1 MSAKVFSVFAGLG
14 KTYVGKKYPNVLDLQ
29 SSPCRYDYTNVKKE
43 DYEKIKEKPNRK
55 VNPNWPNNFIDAIK
69 EASNKYDIILVSPSP
84 DIRELLEQNDIDYTF
99 ILPSKDSREILLKRY
114 KKRENSQELI
124 NLVMGYF
131 DTWSYK
137 EEDYNCPLVILD
149 KDKYL
154 EDYLKEEGLIND
166 K

>member
-14 KTYVGKKYPNVLDLQ
+14 KTYVGKKYSNVLDLQ

-43 DYEKIKEKPNRK
+43 DYERIKEIPNRK

-69 EASNKYDIILVSPSP
+69 EASNKYDIILVSSSP

-99 ILPSKDSREILLKRY
+99 ILPSKDSREILLERY
-114 KKRENSQELI
+114 KKRENGKELI

-137 EEDYNCPLVILD
+137 KEDYNCPLVILD

-154 EDYLKEEGLIND
+154 EDYLKDEKLI
-166 K
+166 

>member
-14 KTYVGKKYPNVLDLQ
+14 KTYVGKKYSNVLDLQ

-43 DYEKIKEKPNRK
+43 DYERIKEIPNRK

-69 EASNKYDIILVSPSP
+69 EASNKYDIILVSSSP

-99 ILPSKDSREILLKRY
+99 ILPSKDSREILLERY
-114 KKRENSQELI
+114 KKRENGQELI

-137 EEDYNCPLVILD
+137 KEDYNCPLVILD

-154 EDYLKEEGLIND
+154 EDYLKDEKLI
-166 K
+166 

>member
-1 MSAKVFSVFAGLG
+1 MSAKVFSVFARLG

-29 SSPCRYDYTNVKKE
+29 SSPCRYDYTNVRKE

-55 VNPNWPNNFIDAIK
+55 VNSNWPNNFIDAIK
-69 EASNKYDIILVSPSP
+69 EASNKYDIILVSSSP

-99 ILPSKDSREILLKRY
+99 ILPSKDSREILLERY
-114 KKRENSQELI
+114 KKRENGKELI

-137 EEDYNCPLVILD
+137 KEDYNCPLVILD

-154 EDYLKEEGLIND
+154 EDYLKDEKLI
-166 K
+166 